1 MSESTTPTTP
11 EPAQST
17 VPWMQSA
24 STEKL
29 DAAFIKAQR
38 EMGSATKD
46 SKNPH
51 FGSTYADLASVIRVV
66 KPALNN
72 NDLGFRQFTQFDTTT
87 GVASVTTTVFHSSS
101 QFVAITCSAKPKK
114 ADIQGQGSVFT
125 YLKRYSL
132 QALCGLPSEDD
143 DGNAGAGRTAAP
155 ATPARNNNRQSA
167 PPSTPAK
174 PMTRNHFD
182 AELKKLGV
190 DSLDTFTRWFLFET
204 SSDTEFQCLP
214 RFAHDAARGG
224 KAGSPGTFNARQQ
237 RAFLNWLG
245 GQNQNRPCDRD
256 KVLPFINAF
265 TNNNNEG

>member
-1 MSESTTPTTP
+1 MSEPTTPTTPTTP
-11 EPAQST
+11 EPAQSS
-17 VPWMQSA
+17 VPWMQST

-29 DAAFIKAQR
+29 DAAFIAAQR

-51 FGSTYADLASVIRVV
+51 FRSTYADLASVIRVV

-87 GVASVTTTVFHSSS
+87 GVASVTTTVFHASS

-155 ATPARNNNRQSA
+155 STPARNNSRQPA

-174 PMTRNHFD
+174 PMTRQEFGI
-182 AELKKLGV
+182 ALKDRGV
-190 DSLDTFTRWFLFET
+190 DSLETFQNWYAFET
-204 SSDTEFQCLP
+204 SGQDGTNFQFLP
-214 RFAHDAARGG
+214 TFAHGAARQG
-224 KAGSPGTFNARQQ
+224 KAGSPGTFSARRQT
-237 RAFLNWLG
+237 AFLNWLRG
-245 GQNQNRPCDRD
+245 ESINLAEA
-256 KVLPFINAF
+256 LPFINSF
-265 TNNNNEG
+265 TNNEG

>member
-1 MSESTTPTTP
+1 
-11 EPAQST
+11 
-17 VPWMQSA
+17 MQSA

-51 FGSTYADLASVIRVV
+51 FRSTYADLASVIRVV

-114 ADIQGQGSVFT
+114 ADIQAQGSAFT

-155 ATPARNNNRQSA
+155 ANATRNNNRQSA
-167 PPSTPAK
+167 PPRTSAK
-174 PMTRNHFD
+174 LLSEEEFE
-182 AELKKLGV
+182 AALKQRGV
-190 DSLDTFTRWFLFET
+190 HSLDVFQKWYVFET
-204 SSDTEFQCLP
+204 SRQDGEFEFQFLP
-214 RFAHDAARGG
+214 PFIRDADRKGQAGTP
-224 KAGSPGTFNARQQ
+224 KACGASRQV
-237 RAFLNWLG
+237 AVLNWLRG
-245 GQNQNRPCDRD
+245 ESINRA
-256 KVLPFINAF
+256 KALPFINSF